1 MPSFIPKTDKVVRH
15 YYVLPCCLLLLNL
28 GNSIITYKAGI
39 ISDVLERTLFV
50 IGMVLF
56 GSSVVAFVVAPAIE
70 ALVRALHRTS
80 RKGGGMLGE
89 ILFLA
94 ALGLGIFLL
103 YYVATIHGAQALLP
117 AEWRN

>member
-1 MPSFIPKTDKVVRH
+1 
-15 YYVLPCCLLLLNL
+15 
-28 GNSIITYKAGI
+28 
-39 ISDVLERTLFV
+39 
-50 IGMVLF
+50 
-56 GSSVVAFVVAPAIE
+56 
-70 ALVRALHRTS
+70 
-80 RKGGGMLGE
+80 MLGE

>member
-1 MPSFIPKTDKVVRH
+1 MPSFIPKTDKVVRN

-28 GNSIITYKAGI
+28 GNMVITYKAGT
-39 ISDVLERTLFV
+39 ISDVLERTCFV
-50 IGMVLF
+50 IGMVLV

-70 ALVRALHRTS
+70 ALVRTLHRTS
-80 RKGGGMLGE
+80 RQGGGRLGE
-89 ILFLA
+89 MLFLA
-94 ALGLGIFLL
+94 ALGMGIFLL

>member
-1 MPSFIPKTDKVVRH
+1 MPSFIPKKEKVVRN
-15 YYVLPCCLLLLNL
+15 YVVLPCCLLLLNL

-39 ISDVLERTLFV
+39 INDVLERTLCV
-50 IGMVLF
+50 IFMVLI
-56 GSSVVAFVVAPAIE
+56 GSSMVAFVIAPAIE
-70 ALVRALHRTS
+70 TLVRTLHRTS
-80 RKGGGMLGE
+80 RQGGGLLGE

-94 ALGLGIFLL
+94 ALGVGVFLL

>member
-1 MPSFIPKTDKVVRH
+1 MPSFIPKKEKVVRN

-28 GNSIITYKAGI
+28 GNSIITYKAGVI
-39 ISDVLERTLFV
+39 ADGIERTLFV

-56 GSSVVAFVVAPAIE
+56 GSSVVAFVIAPALE
-70 ALVRALHRTS
+70 ALVRALRRTS
-80 RKGGGMLGE
+80 RQGGGQLGE

-94 ALGLGIFLL
+94 ALGVGIFCL
-103 YYVATIHGAQALLP
+103 YYVATLHGAQALLP